1 MKLTESLKTIEAKIK
16 KQAKFLEILGN
27 DSKRLFERRKKA
39 KLNVKNT

>member
-16 KQAKFLEILGN
+16 KQVKFLEIVEN

>member
-1 MKLTESLKTIEAKIK
+1 MKLAESLKTIEAKIK
-16 KQAKFLEILGN
+16 KQVKFLEIVGN